1 MSWRCM
7 IFRKFHAWRN
17 VRACIK
23 CSSWIVKED
32 GQEQHLT
39 CRPNSCFF
47 SLAINA
53 CHFLWLARVSSLKKR
68 KKKKKVLDCMK
79 LEYCK
84 EVLNFSNIEYRII
97 FLITHILG
105 QQCHAGDSLAT
116 QVHWIRVLFRTRFC
130 GTRVLKK
137 WWIAKYFWN
146 SASLPRI
153 LPKRGI
159 WLFSPSIE

>member
-1 MSWRCM
+1 MNCQRRWPGTTPDM
-7 IFRKFHAWRN
+7 QTKFMLLFFSH
-17 VRACIK
+17 K
-23 CSSWIVKED
+23 CLPFS
-32 GQEQHLT
+32 LT
-39 CRPNSCFF
+39 CKSE
-47 SLAINA
+47 
-53 CHFLWLARVSSLKKR
+53 FL
-68 KKKKKVLDCMK
+68 KKKKKKKRVLDCMK

-97 FLITHILG
+97 FLITQILG